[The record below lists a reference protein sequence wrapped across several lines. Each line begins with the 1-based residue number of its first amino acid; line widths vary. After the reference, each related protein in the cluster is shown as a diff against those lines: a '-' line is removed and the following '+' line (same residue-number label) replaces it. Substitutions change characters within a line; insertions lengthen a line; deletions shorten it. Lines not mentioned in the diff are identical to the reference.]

1 MVSGLTFRSSVHF
14 NLILYRVWENAL
26 ISFFY

>member
-14 NLILYRVWENAL
+14 NLILYMVWENAL